1 MVSAVSLKSDREILR
16 LISRPGEPWD
26 RFAAR
31 FASEVIARAQ
41 QIAVD
46 RGIVSSR
53 SRGKQEQIGDPKGNE
68 YFRSFQVKLGR
79 DSTIVF
85 YNEAEHAVWLELGND
100 PGGGFIYPKKAQ
112 FLRFEA
118 NDGTIVYARRVRA
131 FEPFDVMRDA
141 VDNVLREMLR

>member
-1 MVSAVSLKSDREILR
+1 MSLKSNREILR

-26 RFAAR
+26 RFAAK
-31 FASEVIARAQ
+31 FAANVIARAQ

-46 RGIVSSR
+46 RDVVSSR
-53 SRGKQEQIGDPKGNE
+53 TRGKQQKGDSKGNE
-68 YFRSFQVKLGR
+68 YFRSFQVELGR
-79 DSTIVF
+79 DHSIIF
-85 YNEAEHAVWLELGND
+85 YNEAEHAKWIELGND

-112 FLRFEA
+112 FLRFEG
-118 NDGTIVYARRVRA
+118 NNGEIVYARRVRA